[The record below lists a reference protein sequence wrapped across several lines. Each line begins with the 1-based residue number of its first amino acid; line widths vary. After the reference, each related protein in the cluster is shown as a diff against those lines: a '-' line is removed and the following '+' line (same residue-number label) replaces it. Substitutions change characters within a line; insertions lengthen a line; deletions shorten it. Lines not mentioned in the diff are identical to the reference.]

1 MSDPEN
7 HLKILPDTVLCR
19 NSEIISTEIDGE
31 TVMMDAEFEN
41 YFGMASVATRI
52 WNFLEEEIS
61 FDDLCAKLIETFDVE
76 EQQCRDEVMKF
87 LGQLQDKDLL
97 VIGKSE
103 AKG

>member
-1 MSDPEN
+1 MSDSEN
-7 HLKILPDTVLCR
+7 HLKILPDTMLRR

-61 FDDLCAKLIETFDVE
+61 FENLCTKLIETFDVE
-76 EQQCRDEVMKF
+76 EQQCRDEVLKF
-87 LGQLQDKDLL
+87 LDQLQEKDLL